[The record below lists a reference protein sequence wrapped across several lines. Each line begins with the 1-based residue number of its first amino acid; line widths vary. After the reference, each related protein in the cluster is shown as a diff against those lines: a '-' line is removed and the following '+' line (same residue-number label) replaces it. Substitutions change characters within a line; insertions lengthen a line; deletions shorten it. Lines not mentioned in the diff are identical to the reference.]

1 MPFTPRKRGSLLKK
15 ATESACL
22 AVYIIE
28 LLYITDLGYCHGSV
42 PTPSKAFI
50 AFINI
55 QEASLV
61 PLNPIQEIP
70 NPSSSTE
77 GQNPFDFAGIVK
89 VFPRTERE
97 KPTPNWALIRTRVA
111 VKLQSRY
118 CRAVDL
124 PGAIVRA
131 GKRSQHH
138 PAQLSFRPTGSRFYR
153 YQMVQLSLYK
163 HWKENPVEATLKIG
177 GTDFLE
183 LFRSL
188 SRRENKT
195 KEVFLRVLA
204 SLSGVTRNHWAF

>member
-1 MPFTPRKRGSLLKK
+1 M
-15 ATESACL
+15 
-22 AVYIIE
+22 
-28 LLYITDLGYCHGSV
+28 
-42 PTPSKAFI
+42 PTPSKAFL
-50 AFINI
+50 AFANI

-77 GQNPFDFAGIVK
+77 RQNPSDVARIVK
-89 VFPRTERE
+89 VFPSTERE

-118 CRAVDL
+118 SRAVDL

-138 PAQLSFRPTGSRFYR
+138 PVQLSFRPTSSRFYR
-153 YQMVQLSLYK
+153 YQMVQLSLCK
-163 HWKENPVEATLKIG
+163 HWKENPAEATLKIG

-204 SLSGVTRNHWAF
+204 SLSGVTRNHCAF